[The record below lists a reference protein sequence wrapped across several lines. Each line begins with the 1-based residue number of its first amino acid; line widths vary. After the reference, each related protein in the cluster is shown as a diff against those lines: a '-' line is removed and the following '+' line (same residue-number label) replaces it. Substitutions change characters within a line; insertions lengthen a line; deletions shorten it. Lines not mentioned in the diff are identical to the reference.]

1 MESLKQNIEALV
13 FACENSITVEEIKN
27 CLLTVYGW
35 EISSQEVKDCLAAIK
50 EKFDGEEYSFTLNE
64 IANGFRFLSKP
75 EYYNAI
81 QVFIAQKNKK
91 RLSTAA
97 LETLSIIAY
106 RQPISK
112 AEVEHIRGVNCDYSV
127 QKLLEKELI
136 EIEGKSDG
144 PGKPLLYATSKNF
157 MDYFGL
163 KNSTD
168 LPKLKDIIL
177 PENTIGA
184 PTEMNE
190 TTFETL
196 SDENTHTEM
205 KIETDHNPV
214 PDVSGDVEGTDT
226 SSASATI
233 NPDTQEPD

>member
-1 MESLKQNIEALV
+1 MELLKQNIEALI
-13 FACENSITVEEIKN
+13 FACENSITIEEIRS

-35 EISSQEVKDCLAAIK
+35 EISKEDVVACLAEIK
-50 EKFDGEEYSFTLNE
+50 EKFDGEDFSFTLNE
-64 IANGFRFLSKP
+64 IANGYRFLSKP
-75 EYYNAI
+75 QYYNAI

-112 AEVEHIRGVNCDYSV
+112 AEIEHVRGVNCDYSI

-144 PGKPLLYATSKNF
+144 PGKPLVYGTSKNF

-163 KNSTD
+163 KNPTD
-168 LPKLKDIIL
+168 LPKLKDIML
-177 PENTIGA
+177 PENMIGEPSENADVFEASVVEQEVKEVVDNDDTIETEN
-184 PTEMNE
+184 PTNE
-190 TTFETL
+190 TEKP
-196 SDENTHTEM
+196 DEEQ
-205 KIETDHNPV
+205 
-214 PDVSGDVEGTDT
+214 
-226 SSASATI
+226 A
-233 NPDTQEPD
+233 